1 MGVELGKKPK
11 DLTGSE
17 SEEHGP
23 VGMGRVGGCILLRWS
38 QIHYNH
44 MVTEKQGRV
53 LPGVDL
59 CKKPKDLSASERQ
72 DRGHG
77 KGVGVYVTL
86 LQSHTLC
93 KALNY

>member
-1 MGVELGKKPK
+1 MDQWVWGGWVGVYYSAGVRYTITIWSRKNRDESSGG
-11 DLTGSE
+11 LT
-17 SEEHGP
+17 
-23 VGMGRVGGCILLRWS
+23 CA
-38 QIHYNH
+38 
-44 MVTEKQGRV
+44 
-53 LPGVDL
+53 
-59 CKKPKDLSASERQ
+59 KKPKDLSASERQ